1 MRSSRRKR
9 VFDCVVTG
17 LTVPLWLPLLVVCGS
32 AIWVFDGRPIFYVST
47 RQTAL
52 ARTGPVFKFRTMRRD
67 ADKIA
72 NRDTVPIGNRRF
84 LNISADSPLYTAV
97 GRRIERLGLTELPQL
112 LHVLSGRMSL
122 VGNRPLPGRVMDV
135 LRESHPDVD
144 DRFLTKAGLVGPVQL
159 VGRDNLSD
167 SERLWLE
174 ARYCRLA
181 AGSGYAIG
189 LDLRLL
195 CFTVYVLLSRGKTFR
210 AEAVAV
216 LMDKWAGVAPSRR
229 RALASGN

>member
-1 MRSSRRKR
+1 MRGSRRKR
-9 VFDCVVTG
+9 VFDCLVTAAAA
-17 LTVPLWLPLLVVCGS
+17 PLWLPLLMICAL
-32 AIWVFDGRPIFYVST
+32 AIWVFDGRPIFYVSM

-52 ARTGPVFKFRTMRRD
+52 SRTGPVFKFRTMRRN

-112 LHVLSGRMSL
+112 LHVLSGKMSL
-122 VGNRPLPGRVMDV
+122 VGNRPLPDRVMEV
-135 LRESHPDVD
+135 LRDTHPDVD

-174 ARYCRLA
+174 VRYCRLA
-181 AGSGYAIG
+181 AGTAYTIG

-195 CFTVYVLLSRGKTFR
+195 CYTLYVLLSRGKTYR
-210 AEAVAV
+210 AEAVAA
-216 LMDKWAGVAPSRR
+216 LMDKWVGVSPSRR